1 MKGRH
6 RGEILP
12 KIELGDHQRP
22 RVLAKDR
29 LTTGGLLHTYSMTV
43 PNEVNNGIT
52 NTIKNHVLLFSSVP
66 V

>member
-12 KIELGDHQRP
+12 KIEQGAHQRP

-29 LTTGGLLHTYSMTV
+29 LSTGGLLHTYSMTLQ
-43 PNEVNNGIT
+43 NNGMP
-52 NTIKNHVLLFSSVP
+52 NPIKHHVL
-66 V
+66 